1 MFDNLENDLA
11 PNLVQSVT
19 NKSCWCWLLQTGADT
34 PMLHTAATLPLQLQS
49 KGRNASSLVKDQE
62 MVKLIRFKI
71 SN

>member
-34 PMLHTAATLPLQLQS
+34 PMLHTAVTLPLQLQS
-49 KGRNASSLVKDQE
+49 KGE
-62 MVKLIRFKI
+62 MLLL
-71 SN
+71 

>member
-34 PMLHTAATLPLQLQS
+34 PMLHTAHCSTLPLQLQS

-62 MVKLIRFKI
+62 IDPF
-71 SN
+71 